1 MPIDP
6 RTLVPTNIGNVR
18 LGHRDASLRA
28 WAWNGVPAAQIARRW
43 MVPTGIVV
51 ERLAALGLP
60 GGKP

>member
-6 RTLVPTNIGNVR
+6 RTPVPTKVDNVR

-28 WAWNGVPAAQIARRW
+28 WALNSVPAAQIARRW